1 MVNKEQEAVVSLFIE
16 KLEGKIKE
24 CNFTDYSQTYIPLYD
39 TILAKGKKK
48 FL

>member
-1 MVNKEQEAVVSLFIE
+1 LVNKEQEAVVDLVIE

-24 CNFTDYSQTYIPLYD
+24 CGFTDYSQTIIPLYD
-39 TILAKGKKK
+39 TILPKGKKK

>member
-1 MVNKEQEAVVSLFIE
+1 MINKEQEAVVNLVIE

-24 CNFTDYSQTYIPLYD
+24 CRFTDYSQSIIPLYD
-39 TILAKGKKK
+39 TILSKGKKK